1 MAAREGASSRVP
13 LGPIEGPPVGHVSTV
28 EQVEILVGVLAGV
41 ELGAWDRRILDW
53 LAGWDTTTV
62 LTIASWI
69 ARAGEREVTS

>member
-1 MAAREGASSRVP
+1 MEFPPQVP
-13 LGPIEGPPVGHVSTV
+13 PGPIESPPAGYVSTV
-28 EQVEILVGVLAGV
+28 EQVEILAGVLAGM

-69 ARAGEREVTS
+69 VRASEHKATS